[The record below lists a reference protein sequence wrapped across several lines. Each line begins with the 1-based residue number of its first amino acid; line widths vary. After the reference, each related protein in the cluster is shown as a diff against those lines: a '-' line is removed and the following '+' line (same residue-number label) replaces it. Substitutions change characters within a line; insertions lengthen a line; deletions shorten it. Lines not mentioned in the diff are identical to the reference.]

1 MGLYAK
7 GSQYKYKQY
16 NRKGPT
22 INRPNLLNQVFQTDA
37 NNKVWVGDI
46 TYIPTKRGTLYL
58 SVFLDMFTRKVTGWA
73 MDTRMKEALVTE
85 AFLQACGKEHPSK
98 GLVVHTDQGTQYT
111 SSKFQATLRKHGT
124 IHSVSRKG
132 NPYDNALME
141 SFYKTIKRE
150 LIHGANFETPE
161 QAQIEIFKYIET
173 YYNTKRM
180 HSSLEFRSPVEFEQ
194 EISQN

>member
-7 GSQYKYKQY
+7 GSQYKYKHY
-16 NRKGPT
+16 NRKGTT

-46 TYIPTKRGTLYL
+46 TYPPTKRGTLYL

-98 GLVVHTDQGTQYT
+98 GLVVLTDQGTQYT
-111 SSKFQATLRKHGT
+111 RSKFQATLRKHGA

-132 NPYDNALME
+132 NPYD
-141 SFYKTIKRE
+141 SFDGII
-150 LIHGANFETPE
+150 L
-161 QAQIEIFKYIET
+161 
-173 YYNTKRM
+173 
-180 HSSLEFRSPVEFEQ
+180 
-194 EISQN
+194 QNN

>member
-7 GSQYKYKQY
+7 GSQYKYKHY

-22 INRPNLLNQVFQTDA
+22 LDRPNLLNQVFQTDDK
-37 NNKVWVGDI
+37 NKVWVGDI
-46 TYIPTKRGTLYL
+46 TYIQTKRGTLYL
-58 SVFLDMFTRKVTGWA
+58 AVFLDMFTRKVTGWA
-73 MDTRMKEALVTE
+73 MDTRMKEALVTG
-85 AFLQACGKEHPSK
+85 AFLQAYGKEHPSK
-98 GLVVHTDQGTQYT
+98 GLVIHTDQGTQYI
-111 SSKFQATLRKHGT
+111 SSNFQAILRKHGA

-150 LIHGANFETPE
+150 LIYGANFATPE

-180 HSSLEFRSPVEFEQ
+180 HSSLQFKSPIQFEQ
-194 EISQN
+194 ENLHN